1 MVKIKYFIIVSI
13 FIAAGIAVFFFVFES
28 QEAKIKKQF
37 KFIAEKM
44 EKSEEESPLISSAK
58 AKGLTKVIANPCFIN
73 IPTYSY
79 SKKTS
84 SESLTRTILTMR
96 SQYSKI
102 SMTFYDFVFD
112 YMDEITAQVI
122 VTAGLKGKLRAG
134 EVLEDIHEV
143 TCSLKKIDD
152 VWKFIEIE
160 VVDVLKK

>member
-44 EKSEEESPLISSAK
+44 EKYEEESPLISGAK
-58 AKGLTKVIANPCFIN
+58 AKSLTKAIANPALII
-73 IPTYSY
+73 IPAYSY
-79 SKKTS
+79 SKETS

-152 VWKFIEIE
+152 VWTFIKIE